1 MRGQSKRLA
10 LLGLFTAA
18 AILLGYVE
26 MLLPV
31 FTTVPGMK
39 LGLPNLAVV
48 AALYLYGWKDALGVS
63 AVRIGVIALLFGNL
77 FSFLFSLAGGLF
89 SLLVM
94 SLLKRTKWLDE
105 IGVSLAGG
113 VAHNIAQ
120 VAVAAVVVDNIRVGY
135 VLIPLC
141 IAGLVTGAL
150 IGILSGILI
159 RRLQDIPAK

>member
-1 MRGQSKRLA
+1 MKGQTRRLA

-48 AALYLYGWKDALGVS
+48 AVLYLYGWKEALAVS
-63 AVRIGVIALLFGNL
+63 TVRVGVIALLFGNL

-94 SLLKRTKWLDE
+94 ALLKRTGRLDE

-113 VAHNIAQ
+113 VAHNVAQ
-120 VAVAAVVVDNIRVGY
+120 VAVAAAVVDNVRVAY
-135 VLIPLC
+135 ALVPLC
-141 IAGLVTGAL
+141 IAGLVTGVL
-150 IGILSGILI
+150 IGLLSGILI
-159 RRLQDIPAK
+159 RRLEGVAPK

>member
-26 MLLPV
+26 TLLPI

-48 AALYLYGWKDALGVS
+48 AALYLYGWKDALAVS
-63 AVRIGVIALLFGNL
+63 AIRIGVIALLFGNL

-94 SLLKRTKWLDE
+94 ALLKRAGRLDE

-113 VAHNIAQ
+113 IAHNVAQ
-120 VAVAAVVVDNIRVGY
+120 VAVAAAVVKNVRVGY

-150 IGILSGILI
+150 IGLLSGVII
-159 RRLQDIPAK
+159 RRLEGIASQ

>member
-1 MRGQSKRLA
+1 MRDQSKRLA

-26 MLLPV
+26 TLLPV
-31 FTTVPGMK
+31 FNAVYGMK

-94 SLLKRTKWLDE
+94 ALLKRTKWLDE

-113 VAHNIAQ
+113 VAHNVAQ
-120 VAVAAVVVDNIRVGY
+120 VAVAAVVVDNVRVGY

-141 IAGLVTGAL
+141 ITGLVTGVL
-150 IGILSGILI
+150 IGLLSGILI
-159 RRLQDIPAK
+159 RRLERVVSQ